1 MEITR
6 ENYESWF
13 LDYLEG
19 RLEEGMMDEFIR
31 FVHENP
37 DLKEELSG
45 YEAVS
50 LDDRGMVFEGKEK
63 LKKEVFDLPE
73 TFDEAAIARME
84 GDLEPFGMERF
95 EDYLQRH
102 PEKRGE
108 ADLFL
113 LTRLVPDTSLVFPG
127 KKKLLR
133 TPVIRLI
140 LNRALQIAAV
150 LLVAV
155 LVRVIQENHAIFPGK
170 EIQVA
175 ETEITGTGT
184 ITPDQENLQE
194 SLPELKM
201 RNSGERNKGKGDDNT
216 AGQAVGNGSGN
227 ETAFPGTERPMM
239 ADNRPDARHDTHR
252 KESNSPL
259 PSGTFSPSAENP
271 AATITRNRE
280 TIPELPVIRKTGLE
294 TASPPVTL
302 AKAAIPPAEEPLLAD
317 TETELLP
324 LDEILLEKTGLNEIR
339 DHLDDL
345 TISKVTRFGLKLA
358 STLTKE
364 KFNYNTNADGEI
376 IAFNLDTKLL
386 GLSIPVRKE

>member
-170 EIQVA
+170 ETQVA
-175 ETEITGTGT
+175 ETEITGT
-184 ITPDQENLQE
+184 ITPDRENLQD
-194 SLPELKM
+194 SLPEL
-201 RNSGERNKGKGDDNT
+201 
-216 AGQAVGNGSGN
+216 
-227 ETAFPGTERPMM
+227 
-239 ADNRPDARHDTHR
+239 
-252 KESNSPL
+252 
-259 PSGTFSPSAENP
+259 
-271 AATITRNRE
+271 
-280 TIPELPVIRKTGLE
+280 
-294 TASPPVTL
+294 
-302 AKAAIPPAEEPLLAD
+302 
-317 TETELLP
+317 
-324 LDEILLEKTGLNEIR
+324 
-339 DHLDDL
+339 
-345 TISKVTRFGLKLA
+345 
-358 STLTKE
+358 
-364 KFNYNTNADGEI
+364 
-376 IAFNLDTKLL
+376 
-386 GLSIPVRKE
+386 